1 MKARRS
7 GRGDAS
13 GGGLGV
19 TGGVTKSMTGGGVLG
34 GGGSGRDLCKG
45 GDGEADANLEALSM
59 DMEGRN
65 TEAQEL
71 AGEGV
76 LEG

>member
-1 MKARRS
+1 MT
-7 GRGDAS
+7 GRGD
-13 GGGLGV
+13 
-19 TGGVTKSMTGGGVLG
+19 LG
-34 GGGSGRDLCKG
+34 GGARGRDLCKG

-71 AGEGV
+71 AGEKG